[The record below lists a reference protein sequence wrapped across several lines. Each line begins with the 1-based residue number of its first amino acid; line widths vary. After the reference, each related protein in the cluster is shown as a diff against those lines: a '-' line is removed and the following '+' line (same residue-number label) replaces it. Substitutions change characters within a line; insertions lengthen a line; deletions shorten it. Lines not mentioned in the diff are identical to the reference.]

1 MKQFVRFFLV
11 LKHLLK
17 NVNFSFQFV
26 SWSFVRVCYRHAEK
40 FLVELVPPEGRL
52 VNRASIAQTVCLIN
66 FRDNLACSI
75 VSVSV
80 DKPLTKGTSFV

>member
-1 MKQFVRFFLV
+1 VKQFVRFFLV

-26 SWSFVRVCYRHAEK
+26 SRSFVRVCYRHAEK
-40 FLVELVPPEGRL
+40 FLVELVSPKGRL